1 MSTLETEEVPE
12 GVEVSVEYRHI
23 EVHKLSFRFPNRIS
37 GFPISL
43 YLGEA
48 VVNPPGKAFLPFVA
62 KLETKPNFIA
72 FKIGGRLYLE
82 GDSQKIEKWIIPRGD
97 DPPKVWY
104 WIYRDVLKVVSRFV
118 KFLDDLFPETL
129 KNDIT

>member
-1 MSTLETEEVPE
+1 MSTLETGEVPE

-23 EVHKLSFRFPNRIS
+23 EVHKLSFKFPSRIS
-37 GFPISL
+37 GLPISL

-72 FKIGGRLYLE
+72 FRIGGRLYLE
-82 GDSQKIEKWIIPRGD
+82 GDSQKIERWILPRGD

-129 KNDIT
+129 KMT